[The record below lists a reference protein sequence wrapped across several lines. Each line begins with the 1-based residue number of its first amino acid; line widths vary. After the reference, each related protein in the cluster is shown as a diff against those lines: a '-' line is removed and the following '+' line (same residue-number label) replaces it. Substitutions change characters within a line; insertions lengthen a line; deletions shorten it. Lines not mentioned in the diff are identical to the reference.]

1 MNTNKL
7 TTLKTF
13 AEKPEPSPRVWKRY
27 GREQV
32 ALEMQ
37 ARFYRPGLPR
47 EEADRLRSYPYA
59 GTTFSY
65 PFPNQGI
72 TELCG
77 PAAIAYDLMLTDPA
91 AYLSA
96 LIALYEEGECGVG
109 DLRLRPREEL

>member
-7 TTLKTF
+7 ITLKAF
-13 AEKPEPSPRVWKRY
+13 AKKPEPSPRVWECY

-37 ARFYRPGLPR
+37 ARFYRQGLSR

-96 LIALYEEGECGVG
+96 LIALYEEGGMCC
-109 DLRLRPREEL
+109 R

>member
-7 TTLKTF
+7 TTLKSF
-13 AEKPEPSPRVWKRY
+13 AEKPEPSPRVWECY
-27 GREQV
+27 GRDQV
-32 ALEMQ
+32 GLEMQ
-37 ARFYRPGLPR
+37 ARFYRQGLSR

-77 PAAIAYDLMLTDPA
+77 PAAIAT
-91 AYLSA
+91 
-96 LIALYEEGECGVG
+96 I
-109 DLRLRPREEL
+109 